1 MGYLL
6 LLLMFCC
13 SYALSSALAMSSLP
27 HSSSTV
33 LERWISNI
41 QIYTFYW
48 LEFIFRETPA
58 LWCPGSFCLV
68 SVWSWVWSVFSCFW
82 SVSNW
87 ELLLE
92 KSSVWSFLPTSSLS
106 FGLTGFQTFFDQVK
120 CAQIKLCSM
129 SEREKKHLKQFF
141 PSSGSSFRRT
151 HPEAPITRMD
161 ISSLP
166 KHRVTIRNCTNSP
179 PTTRCTLNCYSPQ
192 LRVQTL
198 ILFRM
203 LWYQHQQ
210 PPQAKGY
217 LP

>member
-13 SYALSSALAMSSLP
+13 SYALPSALAMSSLP

-92 KSSVWSFLPTSSLS
+92 KSSVWFFQPTSSLL
-106 FGLTGFQTFFDQVK
+106 FGLTGSLTFFDQVK
-120 CAQIKLCSM
+120 CAQIELCSM
-129 SEREKKHLKQFF
+129 SEKPRRFLRNPPQKSIFFFFFRKQLLQN
-141 PSSGSSFRRT
+141 PSGSSNGPPGYQQRD
-151 HPEAPITRMD
+151 EAQGY
-161 ISSLP
+161 
-166 KHRVTIRNCTNSP
+166 H
-179 PTTRCTLNCYSPQ
+179 PQ
-192 LRVQTL
+192 L
-198 ILFRM
+198 
-203 LWYQHQQ
+203 YQR
-210 PPQAKGY
+210 PPHNQMYPQLSKPTAPPAY
-217 LP
+217 ADCV